1 MKITYEDSKKVDFG
15 SLKPGEVF
23 LHNNEDICMKI
34 EKIIGNDGFAY
45 NAIYIDN
52 GDETYVDYA
61 VPVELVDYE
70 FKIIR
75 R

>member
-1 MKITYEDSKKVDFG
+1 MKIIYEDVNKIAFS

-23 LHNNEDICMKI
+23 LHNNEDICMKT
-34 EKIIGNDGFAY
+34 ENLPGDGDCFY

-52 GDETYVDYA
+52 GDGLYVGSDKL
-61 VPVELVDYE
+61 VELVDYE